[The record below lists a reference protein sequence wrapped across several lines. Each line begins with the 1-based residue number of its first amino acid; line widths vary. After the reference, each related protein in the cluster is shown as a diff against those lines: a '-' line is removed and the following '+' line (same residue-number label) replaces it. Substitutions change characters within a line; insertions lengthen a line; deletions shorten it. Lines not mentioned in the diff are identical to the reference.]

1 MVEFLFGFMED
12 HVHNMEEQHQEE
24 DHEGDLMYEAHAKI
38 DALIDLLVK
47 KGVINE
53 DEYDSQV
60 QRLLQDLESCEC
72 EDCGKEPCACEGETP
87 AQATPAESS
96 QSDDGCGCGAQ
107 HPSF

>member
-1 MVEFLFGFMED
+1 MED
-12 HVHNMEEQHQEE
+12 IQQNMEQNHEE

-38 DALIDLLVK
+38 DALIDLLVR

-60 QRLLQDLESCEC
+60 QKLLQDLESCEC
-72 EDCGKEPCACEGETP
+72 SDCGEDPCACEEDNAS
-87 AQATPAESS
+87 AQSAPSEGG
-96 QSDDGCGCGAQ
+96 QSDHGCGCGAQ